1 MLIHGEGVAGQMLH
15 VAGHGVLPAW
25 GAGRWWPRTGLLCG
39 DGLRG
44 HGVLLQPPS
53 SVRRAGGAQQAAVA
67 VPPHQRH
74 AASGTAVAHHAFGH
88 QRSQMSVLMAL
99 YQANP

>member
-1 MLIHGEGVAGQMLH
+1 MLIHGEGVAWQMLH
-15 VAGHGVLPAW
+15 VARHGVLPAW
-25 GAGRWWPRTGLLCG
+25 GAGRWWPRTGYGGLPCW

-44 HGVLLQPPS
+44 HGVLPQPPS

-74 AASGTAVAHHAFGH
+74 AFGH

-99 YQANP
+99 YHADP

>member
-74 AASGTAVAHHAFGH
+74 AFGH

-99 YQANP
+99 YQADP

>member
-15 VAGHGVLPAW
+15 VARHGVLPAW
-25 GAGRWWPRTGLLCG
+25 GAGHGGLPCG

-44 HGVLLQPPS
+44 HGVLPQPPS

-74 AASGTAVAHHAFGH
+74 AFGH

-99 YQANP
+99 YQADP

>member
-1 MLIHGEGVAGQMLH
+1 MLIHGEGVAGQMLQ

-25 GAGRWWPRTGLLCG
+25 GAGHGGLRGG

-44 HGVLLQPPS
+44 HGVLPQPPS

-67 VPPHQRH
+67 EPPHQR
-74 AASGTAVAHHAFGH
+74 HAFGH

-99 YQANP
+99 YQADP